1 MDYGELC
8 NLLRSRGQDNPFEIP
23 ATAARKTASFSTNLR
38 ELSFLWIL
46 NPNCKYARR
55 PVAEITSNHLFN
67 LSCGKFSGE
76 LHFQSQSQQTKWQ
89 LQKERGRRGDPHS
102 GQAPALSER

>member
-8 NLLRSRGQDNPFEIP
+8 NLLRSHGQHNSLEIP
-23 ATAARKTASFSTNLR
+23 ATAARKSASFFTNFP
-38 ELSFLWIL
+38 EHVFLWIL

-67 LSCGKFSGE
+67 LTCGKFSGE
-76 LHFQSQSQQTKWQ
+76 LHFQSQSQQTKRQ
-89 LQKERGRRGDPHS
+89 LQKEGGRRGAPHS